1 MNEYR
6 DHVTGCLAH
15 RDEAGT
21 ASDAL
26 VQRGLP
32 RARIQVFKHE
42 EAPALDR
49 AGSNA
54 ALKSMLVDGAIGAA
68 VGTGLGAEK
77 KGRAAVSAYHRRH
90 RQRPGR
96 ADRRDPQRDRD
107 RSRARGRSGGGRD
120 RERREHRLTAG
131 SSPGPWYALCTPG
144 LFTTST
150 THRSQHEHTQSAA
163 RRRC

>member
-6 DHVTGCLAH
+6 DHVTGCFAH
-15 RDEAGT
+15 RDEAGA

-54 ALKSMLVDGAIGAA
+54 ALKSMLADGAIGAA

-77 KGRAAVSAYHRRH
+77 KDGPPSARTTDAIASGLVVLIAETRSETGTAV
-90 RQRPGR
+90 
-96 ADRRDPQRDRD
+96 
-107 RSRARGRSGGGRD
+107 AREVVQEAVRTVKDVSIV
-120 RERREHRLTAG
+120 
-131 SSPGPWYALCTPG
+131 
-144 LFTTST
+144 
-150 THRSQHEHTQSAA
+150 
-163 RRRC
+163 